1 MTFWLIG
8 PAVLALALVWLLG
21 PGVAM
26 GWVVGVRGL
35 ALFALA
41 PALSLAALGCGTV
54 VAGWLDLPWGWPVA
68 VGSVVLATAVAALV
82 GWFFPFKT
90 VPGAGYWAATGHQAV
105 GGEWRRHGTA
115 PVAAPGTKPEPGALR
130 VDAGPPD
137 RLAPSPGSGKDSRAR
152 VLERWSRRQWW
163 VMGLTGVVSAAVILV
178 GALVGMGGLRAVPQ
192 GWDVVFHGN
201 LVRFILDSQ
210 NASPLHAGVLNSP
223 GAASAYYPSGVHG
236 MASLVV
242 IDGQVWPGL
251 LALQLVAG
259 SVIWVLG
266 VAYLMRVLF
275 PRRVS
280 VAVIGVALSVIG
292 QGQPLSLVGLI
303 PNSVGVALLPALLG
317 WSVQVARLISWRVGG
332 VVGRTLVLAVATIG
346 LAMAHPI
353 AVFSYLLLAWPI
365 AGYIVLTL
373 ALRGWRRGWRLA
385 TIVCSAG
392 VGLLAGLA
400 VLALFAVPE
409 VKAVVTGGGWAN
421 RDSPLAGLALALGDS
436 TSLFQVGPGALITL
450 GLVTGVVLVLRRR
463 QQRWLVASYAGA
475 LLVYVG
481 CVANWVWLGPITGLW
496 YADRTRLGPL
506 LGLAA
511 IPLAAQGLVW
521 LGAVI
526 VPKVKPLAA
535 ATPAWPPEV
544 RETPHKATSP
554 AADGTSNPSG
564 AVRVI
569 VALVSLTC
577 LVSSLSVMAQ
587 RPSRYGQYGFGWSTP
602 TKARMFTA
610 EELAMI
616 RRLGPVLGAGA
627 VLGNPANGSAYVYA
641 LTGHPVV
648 FPHLTGVWDQPRRY
662 LLENLPLIGA
672 DPQVCAALDQL
683 DARYLYY
690 DPVTWG
696 GAERYASLT
705 EGLDLT
711 HGFELI
717 DTGGTA
723 AVYRITACG

>member
-1 MTFWLIG
+1 MSIWLVG
-8 PAVLALALVWLLG
+8 PAVLVLALVWLMG
-21 PGVAM
+21 PGVVM

-35 ALFALA
+35 AWLALA
-41 PALSLAALGCGTV
+41 PALSLAALGCGAV
-54 VAGWLDLPWGWPVA
+54 VAGWLGLPWGWPVA
-68 VGSVVLATAVAALV
+68 LGSVALATGVAWLV
-82 GWFFPFKT
+82 GYFFPFKT
-90 VPGAGYWAATGHQAV
+90 VPGAGYWAAAGHQAV

-115 PVAAPGTKPEPGALR
+115 PLAAAGTRPERRPLGA
-130 VDAGPPD
+130 DAGPPD
-137 RLAPSPGSGKDSRAR
+137 RLVPSPLPEADLRAR
-152 VLERWSRRQWW
+152 VLERWNPRQWW
-163 VMGLTGVVSAAVILV
+163 AMGLTGVVAAVVILV

-236 MASLVV
+236 MAALLVV
-242 IDGQVWPGL
+242 DGQVWPGL

-259 SVIWVLG
+259 SAIWVLG

-275 PRRVS
+275 PRRVG

-332 VVGRTLVLAVATIG
+332 VVGRTLVLAVAVVG
-346 LAMAHPI
+346 LALAHPI

-385 TIVCSAG
+385 TLACAAG
-392 VGLLAGLA
+392 IGLLAGLA
-400 VLALFAVPE
+400 VVALFAVPE
-409 VKAVVTGGGWAN
+409 VKAVVATGGWTN
-421 RDSPLAGLALALGDS
+421 RDSPLAGLTLALGDS
-436 TSLFQVGPGALITL
+436 TSLFQVGPGALLTL
-450 GLVTGVVLVLRRR
+450 GLITGVVLVLRRR

-475 LLVYVG
+475 LFVYIG
-481 CVANWVWLGPITGLW
+481 CVANWAWLAPITGLW

-511 IPLAAQGLVW
+511 IPLAAQGLIWV
-521 LGAVI
+521 GAVI
-526 VPKVKPLAA
+526 VPKLGPLAE
-535 ATPAWPPEV
+535 ATPAWPN
-544 RETPHKATSP
+544 HSLDLP
-554 AADGTSNPSG
+554 AAAQPQPASRAPSSV
-564 AVRVI
+564 VRVG
-569 VALVSLTC
+569 VVVVSLAC
-577 LVSSLSVMAQ
+577 LVSSLTVMVQ
-587 RPSRYGQYGFGWSTP
+587 RPVRFGEYGFGWSTP
-602 TKARMFTA
+602 AKARMFTA
-610 EELAMI
+610 AELAMI
-616 RRLGPVLGAGA
+616 RRLEPQLGHGT

-641 LTGHPVV
+641 LTSHPVV
-648 FPHLTGVWDQPRRY
+648 FPHLTGSWDQPRRY
-662 LLENLPLIGA
+662 LLENLPLIGS
-672 DPQVCAALDQL
+672 DPQVCAALAQL
-683 DARYLYY
+683 EAAYLYY

-696 GAERYASLT
+696 GAERYAGLT

-711 HGFELI
+711 RGFELV
-717 DTGGTA
+717 DSGGTA
-723 AVYRITACG
+723 AVYRITACD